1 MMVEVTQL
9 DPQHSLSHCLDDDD
23 DYVLLHQLPGVG
35 EYYVQDDDV
44 GKDNR
49 NLCWK
54 GEDVEA
60 AGR

>member
-9 DPQHSLSHCLDDDD
+9 DPQHSLSHCLDVDDD
-23 DYVLLHQLPGVG
+23 VLLHQLLGVG

-49 NLCWK
+49 NLC
-54 GEDVEA
+54 
-60 AGR
+60 